1 MTDDGE
7 IEDIATTGSVRWRS
21 IADTIV
27 ALEPTRIEAHGN
39 GRLLRAQRLGES
51 DDSHGRVSVTQSR
64 SNQSE
69 DDEELLRVPAVL
81 HTDPETARL
90 THFANLLF
98 RSTQFSQQIA
108 FREMVKLVEV
118 LMTRMQDIEI
128 QKVELE
134 SALEDE
140 SAARLEDA
148 YQNLSATA
156 TDPQRDILSTFM
168 EMAASRPTAPKNGKP
183 S

>member
-1 MTDDGE
+1 MTEDGE

-51 DDSHGRVSVTQSR
+51 DEGRVAVTQSR

-69 DDEELLRVPAVL
+69 DDDELLRVPAVL

-168 EMAASRPTAPKNGKP
+168 EMAANRPAAPKNGKP